1 MERDIAERLMKH
13 LLTLSEPIN
22 SATLLTKRM
31 SDTTEQ
37 REFRKRIAAVMSGV
51 YDLMILI
58 IREYPDLDP
67 DK

>member
-1 MERDIAERLMKH
+1 MERNIAERLMEN
-13 LLTLSEPIN
+13 LLALSEPIN
-22 SATLLTKRM
+22 SATLLTMRM

-37 REFRKRIAAVMSGV
+37 KDFRKGIAAVMSAV
-51 YDLMILI
+51 YDLMMLI